1 MKALEK
7 LSNLENVSVDFNS
20 TVKGKNAKSL
30 FCENWDN
37 AKLAL
42 GAIAAMVKN
51 PVVKLVITIVISVG
65 DGIRSKVCV

>member
-7 LSNLENVSVDFNS
+7 LSKLENVSVDLNS
-20 TVKGKNAKSL
+20 SVKGKSAMSL

-42 GAIAAMVKN
+42 SAIAAMVKN
-51 PVVKLVITIVISVG
+51 PVVKLIITIVVSVG